1 MLRSNIQKT
10 DDLELIAR
18 AARGDR
24 EAFGR
29 LYERY
34 VLKVFRHIYFLTSDP
49 QLAEDLTAQTF
60 LNALEALPRY
70 QVRGIPFLAWLLRIA
85 CNLTINHRKAQK
97 NNGHAQLPEAVPAI
111 GADYY
116 PEQSCEVKLDG
127 ERVWAQVRRLRGDQ
141 RQVIVMRFIDGL
153 SYSDIAQVLG
163 KSAGAVRVI
172 QFRALASL
180 RLMLADARG
189 RAASTSF
196 PAGRIMPTT

>member
-1 MLRSNIQKT
+1 MRRSNTKRT
-10 DDLELIAR
+10 DDFGLIAR

-34 VLKVFRHIYFLTSDP
+34 VLKVFRHIYFLTNDP
-49 QLAEDLTAQTF
+49 QLAEDLAAQTF

-70 QVRGIPFLAWLLRIA
+70 EVRGIPFLAWLLRIA
-85 CNLTINHRKAQK
+85 YNLTINHKKAQK
-97 NNGHAQLPEAVPAI
+97 NNGHAQLLDAVPAT
-111 GADYY
+111 GTDYS
-116 PEQSCEVKLDG
+116 PEQSCEVKMDG

-180 RLMLADARG
+180 RHMLADSLARTQ
-189 RAASTSF
+189 STSS
-196 PAGRIMPTT
+196 PAG

>member
-1 MLRSNIQKT
+1 MRRSSIQTT
-10 DDLELIAR
+10 DDCELIAR

-24 EAFGR
+24 EAYGR
-29 LYERY
+29 LYESY
-34 VLKVFRHIYFLTSDP
+34 VLRVFRHIYFLTSDP

-70 QVRGIPFLAWLLRIA
+70 EARGIPFLAWLLRIA

-97 NNGHAQLPEAVPAI
+97 NNGHAQLPDAVPAI
-111 GADYY
+111 GTDYS
-116 PEQSCEVKLDG
+116 PEQSCEVKMDG

-141 RQVIVMRFIDGL
+141 RRVIVMRFIDGL

-172 QFRALASL
+172 QYRALLSL
-180 RLMLADARG
+180 RRMLADSV
-189 RAASTSF
+189 AATQSTSS
-196 PAGRIMPTT
+196 PAG